1 MKKKIAKSLKR
12 ASLLLVLLIIY
23 TYVVAIQNIPNNIVV
38 FEGEKLTINT
48 LFGISLNIE
57 NDNGTVETVSNEGN
71 KTINEAGKQ
80 KVAVN
85 LFDNFKIKKL
95 DIDVIPK
102 TKVIPVGNIAGL
114 KLYTDGVLVV
124 GMSEIEGMDNK
135 KYKPFQNT
143 GIEEG
148 DRIISVNR
156 KNVSTVDEL
165 TQKVNQS
172 EGNNIQIEFVHDEE
186 TKQCSITPVQT
197 KRK

>member
-1 MKKKIAKSLKR
+1 MKNKIARSLKR
-12 ASLLLVLLIIY
+12 VSLLLVLLIIY

-71 KTINEAGKQ
+71 KAINETGKQ

-124 GMSEIEGMDNK
+124 GMSEIEGRDNK

-148 DRIISVNR
+148 DRIIAVNR